1 MSDIATAFADEVV
14 TNAYTK
20 IISVPGIEGPFALIT
35 LDNGFDHTKPSSFG
49 PGGLA
54 AFDAALDEAFAANP
68 VAIAVTGKPFIF
80 AAGADLK
87 GVPAITSREQ
97 GLELGRLGHK
107 VFRRCV
113 SRPFPRSPSSTV
125 SLWVAA
131 SRSDCT
137 ATTAR
142 LPPMRAHWVFRKLSS
157 VWSPVGAVRSC
168 SLTWSARRTPSPW

>member
-68 VAIAVTGKPFIF
+68 VAIAVTASLHLRRRRGPQ
-80 AAGADLK
+80 GC
-87 GVPAITSREQ
+87 SRD
-97 GLELGRLGHK
+97 H
-107 VFRRCV
+107 
-113 SRPFPRSPSSTV
+113 
-125 SLWVAA
+125 
-131 SRSDCT
+131 
-137 ATTAR
+137 
-142 LPPMRAHWVFRKLSS
+142 LS
-157 VWSPVGAVRSC
+157 
-168 SLTWSARRTPSPW
+168 

>member
-80 AAGADLK
+80 AAGAAPK
-87 GVPAITSREQ
+87 GVPAITSRE
-97 GLELGRLGHK
+97 E
-107 VFRRCV
+107 
-113 SRPFPRSPSSTV
+113 
-125 SLWVAA
+125 
-131 SRSDCT
+131 
-137 ATTAR
+137 
-142 LPPMRAHWVFRKLSS
+142 
-157 VWSPVGAVRSC
+157 
-168 SLTWSARRTPSPW
+168 